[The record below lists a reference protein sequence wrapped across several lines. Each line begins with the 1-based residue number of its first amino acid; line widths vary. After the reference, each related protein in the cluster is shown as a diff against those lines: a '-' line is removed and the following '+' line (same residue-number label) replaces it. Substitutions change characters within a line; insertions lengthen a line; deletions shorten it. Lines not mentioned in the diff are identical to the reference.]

1 MIQLKNT
8 NGIHEGVIKDIV
20 DLIGDGGLDNI
31 AGKNFLTAKNSRY
44 FSSITKATSNLV
56 LTFPI
61 IVDESVPLSTAAMVA
76 KAVERK
82 MVGLLQML
90 FSAINISNNKDAFDF
105 IGKVHKNLTSDDIL
119 SFINKM
125 DSRAYKESADGMSA
139 ELDIEAINKALS
151 ESMKH
156 NGIYLDSELEPAL
169 EEKFVYKGR
178 ATAQDLIDFHRPV
191 MAPNS
196 MHTGFRASQQ
206 KIDNFKKSMK
216 NKGSSSSSG
225 REAQYVG
232 SAKIQDQEFNQE
244 LKKSNE
250 MVPSLLIIHFRSG
263 EDEKSAGDAVIGVKA
278 KLVYVSQA
286 DMADRIIMKNGDNNV
301 IFSLLRATTGELS
314 MIKDFMFAVD
324 RAKLDTFSNRNSST
338 PLWKML
344 ERRAIVNKKN
354 RFFDSANGSGTA
366 IATLL
371 ISSDTENLLE
381 KDYNFRCRP
390 YNMLNVMSEYSCLG
404 FIIADDVTEKVKM
417 LFDDNSTSF
426 EVLSYTSLE
435 REDKSQYKKLINLMV
450 NR

>member
-61 IVDESVPLSTAAMVA
+61 IVDESVPLSTATMVA

-139 ELDIEAINKALS
+139 ELDIEAINKALT

-156 NGIYLDSELEPAL
+156 NGIYLDSELEPTL
-169 EEKFVYKGR
+169 EEKFVYQEF
-178 ATAQDLIDFHRPV
+178 TRPQGGV
-191 MAPNS
+191 GFDKNTSSPFASKLMNS
-196 MHTGFRASQQ
+196 ADQAASLRE
-206 KIDNFKKSMK
+206 KAKKSR
-216 NKGSSSSSG
+216 GSSSSG
-225 REAQYVG
+225 RDAQYVG

-324 RAKLDTFSNRNSST
+324 RAKLDAFSNRNSST

-417 LFDDNSTSF
+417 LFDDNSTNF

>member
-61 IVDESVPLSTAAMVA
+61 IVDESVPLSTATMVA

-125 DSRAYKESADGMSA
+125 DSRAYKESADGMST
-139 ELDIEAINKALS
+139 ELDIEAINKALT

-169 EEKFVYKGR
+169 EEKFVYQEF
-178 ATAQDLIDFHRPV
+178 TRPQGGV
-191 MAPNS
+191 
-196 MHTGFRASQQ
+196 GFDRNTQPPFMSKLMNDMDKAASLRE
-206 KIDNFKKSMK
+206 KAKK
-216 NKGSSSSSG
+216 NKGSSSSG

-324 RAKLDTFSNRNSST
+324 RAKLDTFGNRNSST

-417 LFDDNSTSF
+417 LFDDNSTNF

>member
-1 MIQLKNT
+1 MT
-8 NGIHEGVIKDIV
+8 
-20 DLIGDGGLDNI
+20 
-31 AGKNFLTAKNSRY
+31 
-44 FSSITKATSNLV
+44 
-56 LTFPI
+56 
-61 IVDESVPLSTAAMVA
+61 
-76 KAVERK
+76 
-82 MVGLLQML
+82 
-90 FSAINISNNKDAFDF
+90 
-105 IGKVHKNLTSDDIL
+105 
-119 SFINKM
+119 
-125 DSRAYKESADGMSA
+125 
-139 ELDIEAINKALS
+139 
-151 ESMKH
+151 
-156 NGIYLDSELEPAL
+156 
-169 EEKFVYKGR
+169 
-178 ATAQDLIDFHRPV
+178 
-191 MAPNS
+191 
-196 MHTGFRASQQ
+196 
-206 KIDNFKKSMK
+206 
-216 NKGSSSSSG
+216 
-225 REAQYVG
+225 
-232 SAKIQDQEFNQE
+232 
-244 LKKSNE
+244 
-250 MVPSLLIIHFRSG
+250 
-263 EDEKSAGDAVIGVKA
+263 
-278 KLVYVSQA
+278 
-286 DMADRIIMKNGDNNV
+286 DRIIMKNGDNNV

-417 LFDDNSTSF
+417 LFDDNSTNF

>member
-61 IVDESVPLSTAAMVA
+61 IVDESVPLSTATMVA

-139 ELDIEAINKALS
+139 ELDIEAINKALT

-169 EEKFVYKGR
+169 EEKFVYQEF
-178 ATAQDLIDFHRPV
+178 TRPQGGV
-191 MAPNS
+191 GFDKNTSSPFASKLMNS
-196 MHTGFRASQQ
+196 ADQAASLRE
-206 KIDNFKKSMK
+206 KAKK
-216 NKGSSSSSG
+216 NRGSSSSG

-250 MVPSLLIIHFRSG
+250 AVPSLLIIHFRSG

-417 LFDDNSTSF
+417 LFDDNSTNF

>member
-61 IVDESVPLSTAAMVA
+61 IVDESVPLSTATMVA

-139 ELDIEAINKALS
+139 ELDIEAINKALT

-169 EEKFVYKGR
+169 EEKFVYQEF
-178 ATAQDLIDFHRPV
+178 TRPQGGV
-191 MAPNS
+191 
-196 MHTGFRASQQ
+196 GFDKNIPPSFMSKLMNDMDQAASLRE
-206 KIDNFKKSMK
+206 KAKK
-216 NKGSSSSSG
+216 NRGSSSSG
-225 REAQYVG
+225 REAQYAG
-232 SAKIQDQEFNQE
+232 SARIKDQEFNQE

-250 MVPSLLIIHFRSG
+250 AVPSLLIIHFRSG

-417 LFDDNSTSF
+417 LFDDNSTNF